1 MTAYPVRLPALQLQ
15 AERRHAYEQNRERI
29 AQLWAESQPIR
40 TGDAAHRFLQ
50 CQGLNARAVPD
61 TLRLH
66 SALDYWHFDGAG
78 KPLACGA
85 HPALLAALQV
95 EFAPF
100 HMTQLHT
107 VALLRVY
114 LDAQGNPAP
123 VPSFMKLTG
132 VDGQVQGASIRLCPP
147 QHKGKELRLGVAVG
161 LRAAL
166 QASRATRLPFWAV
179 LSTEALAS
187 FRWPRGLTTLHAFV
201 DDVDARPVTE
211 LLRKASACGVEAVA
225 HAIEAPA
232 DTADDAPHHDS
243 PSEPVQDTRAPR

>member
-66 SALDYWHFDGAG
+66 PALDYWHFDGAG

-161 LRAAL
+161 LRTAL

-179 LSTEALAS
+179 LSSEALAS
-187 FRWPRGLTTLHAFV
+187 FRWPRGLTALHAFV

-225 HAIEAPA
+225 HAIEAPTE
-232 DTADDAPHHDS
+232 TASDAPPHG
-243 PSEPVQDTRAPR
+243 EPVQDTCALR